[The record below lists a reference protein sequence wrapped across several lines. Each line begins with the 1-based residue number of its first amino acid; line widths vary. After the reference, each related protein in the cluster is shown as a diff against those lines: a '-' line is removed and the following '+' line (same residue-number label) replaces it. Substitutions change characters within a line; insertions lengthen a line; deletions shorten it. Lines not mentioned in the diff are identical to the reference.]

1 MLLWSWIFCWE
12 CNSTKILNGMNL
24 FVTFDRKLK
33 TLTKFEFLGLFFIR
47 IYLAYIFWIHGNS
60 KLTDVE
66 KFSSWLGSIDIP
78 FPGMVAWMLISSELI
93 GALLL
98 LVGLFV
104 RWVTLPLLTPMI
116 LAISFVNW
124 DNGWSYEN
132 GGVELLVTYSIL
144 LLVLLFS
151 GAGKYLS
158 LDYWVSSRR

>member
-78 FPGMVAWMLISSELI
+78 FPDMVAWMLISSELI

-98 LVGLFV
+98 LVGRFV
-104 RWVTLPLLTPMI
+104 RCGTLPLLTPMI
-116 LAISFVNW
+116 LAISFVN
-124 DNGWSYEN
+124 
-132 GGVELLVTYSIL
+132 LMF
-144 LLVLLFS
+144 LVLIIFDNKINAAYGSNNSWIRVYICIIIVGSALFDLLY
-151 GAGKYLS
+151 K
-158 LDYWVSSRR
+158 

>member
-1 MLLWSWIFCWE
+1 
-12 CNSTKILNGMNL
+12 
-24 FVTFDRKLK
+24 
-33 TLTKFEFLGLFFIR
+33 
-47 IYLAYIFWIHGNS
+47 
-60 KLTDVE
+60 
-66 KFSSWLGSIDIP
+66 
-78 FPGMVAWMLISSELI
+78 MVAWMLISSELI